1 MLHMTVKEDHDRSV
15 VRLSGR
21 LEGETVAE
29 ARKVCFS
36 VAPPLLI
43 DASELQDAGADGV
56 ALLMGL
62 MTEGAQVEG
71 LSGYLTM
78 RVRTLRKQGE
88 RPPRRDRSEQ
98 PLP

>member
-1 MLHMTVKEDHDRSV
+1 MLHMTVQENRDRSV

-21 LEGETVAE
+21 LEGESVAE

-43 DASELQDAGADGV
+43 DATELQDAGAKGIS
-56 ALLMGL
+56 LLIEL

-71 LSGYLTM
+71 LSGFLTI
-78 RVRTLRKQGE
+78 RVRALR
-88 RPPRRDRSEQ
+88 EQ
-98 PLP
+98 AEQ

>member
-1 MLHMTVKEDHDRSV
+1 MLHMTVQENHDRSV

-43 DASELQDAGADGV
+43 DATELQDAGANGIS
-56 ALLMGL
+56 LLIEL

-71 LSGYLTM
+71 LSGYLTT
-78 RVRTLRKQGE
+78 RIRTLRE
-88 RPPRRDRSEQ
+88 RGDTPQDVR
-98 PLP
+98 